1 MSCIAPKGNVAS
13 GTAGAAITA
22 RQALKF
28 AEDGS
33 DVEVTPTAADTDNLI
48 GWALEDAAAGARV
61 RYQID
66 GIVEFIS
73 SGALDASSDAGKM
86 LKCDADGEMTVA
98 TAASDKKT
106 YLRWAPQG
114 PTMVSSNGDVA
125 ANGIGFGFFSP
136 SVAV

>member
-1 MSCIAPKGNVAS
+1 MSCIVAKGNTES
-13 GTAGAAITA
+13 GTAAVAITA

-28 AEDGS
+28 VEDGS
-33 DVEVTPTAADTDNLI
+33 NTEVTPTAADTDECI
-48 GWALEDAAAGARV
+48 GWAIEDAAAGARV
-61 RYQID
+61 RYQTD
-66 GIVEFIS
+66 GTVEFIS
-73 SGALDASSDAGKM
+73 SANLDASSQAGKR

-98 TAASDKKT
+98 ADASNKKT

-125 ANGIGFGFFSP
+125 AHGIGFGFFSP